1 MNILFIAPGFPP
13 YMFSENIVNGKLV
26 LAFKKEGWHVDVL
39 SKKDEG
45 ASYSTSWIKPF
56 ESLKEVTHE
65 LNYLGGSKLSRF
77 GDLLYSTLVLNG
89 YPLPGIR
96 WGKRAYF
103 KALELL
109 KDNSYDVIIT
119 RSPNDISHLVGFKLS
134 KKTKTPWIA
143 NWNDPAATIWP
154 EPYTHRFSILNKLI
168 LNRFI
173 NKALKKASINTF
185 PSETLKNHFA
195 THYPVLDKKQSAIIP
210 HIALIEEEY
219 DTLPR
224 TTSNQKVIRMCHAGN
239 LSSERDPNLF
249 FKALKKIKDECS
261 MSIHLD
267 IMGVINDY
275 TESLIKKYDLQN
287 EIKYIGGFPF
297 IDALKKMS
305 NYDVLVLIEAE
316 MDFGIFFPSK
326 LVDYN
331 QVDVPILAISPKRG
345 YTNSL
350 FSKFKAGVAV
360 YNNDEQDIYNGLKKL
375 IELKS
380 KGKLEEAFDLGALQ
394 KFYSTKEII
403 NQYKKIF
410 KGLTS

>member
-1 MNILFIAPGFPP
+1 MNILFITSGFPP

-45 ASYSTSWIKPF
+45 ALYSKSWVSPF
-56 ESLKEVTHE
+56 ESLHEITHE
-65 LNYLGGSKLSRF
+65 ITYPKGSQFLRLI
-77 GDLLYSTLVLNG
+77 DLIYSTIILRG
-89 YPLPGIR
+89 FPLAGVR
-96 WGKRAYF
+96 WGRRIYH
-103 KALELL
+103 KALELF
-109 KDNSYDVIIT
+109 KNNSYDVIIT

-143 NWNDPAATIWP
+143 NWNDPASTIWP
-154 EPYTHRFSILNKLI
+154 EPYTHQFSILNKLI

-173 NKALKKASINTF
+173 DKALEKASINTF
-185 PSETLKNHFA
+185 PSETLKNHFT
-195 THYPVLDKKQSAIIP
+195 THFPVLDKNQSVVIP
-210 HIALIEEEY
+210 HIALIEEEC

-224 TTSNQKVIRMCHAGN
+224 TTSSQKVIRMCHAGN

-275 TESLIKKYDLQN
+275 TESLIEKYDLQN
-287 EIKYIGGFPF
+287 EIEYIGGFPF
-297 IDALKKMS
+297 VDALKKMS

-316 MDFGIFFPSK
+316 MEFGIFFPSK

-331 QVDVPILAISPKRG
+331 QVNVPILAISPKRG

-360 YNNDEQDIYNGLKKL
+360 NNNDEQDIYNGLKKL

-380 KGKLEEAFDLGALQ
+380 IGKLTESFDLGALQ

-403 NQYKKIF
+403 NQYKNIF
-410 KGLTS
+410 KGLTT